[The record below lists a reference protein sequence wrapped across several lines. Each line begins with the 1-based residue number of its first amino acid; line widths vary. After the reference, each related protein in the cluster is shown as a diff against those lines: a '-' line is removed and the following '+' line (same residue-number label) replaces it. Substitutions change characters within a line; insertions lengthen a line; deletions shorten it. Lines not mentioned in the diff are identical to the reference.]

1 MDTVNTRTSAF
12 VLDLAFTFVGHAM
25 LAGIGWIVV
34 ASFFATDT
42 CPPLAALT
50 LDCPVTP

>member
-1 MDTVNTRTSAF
+1 MTPTRTVTF
-12 VLDLAFTFVGHAM
+12 LDTLILHGM
-25 LAGIGWIVV
+25 LFGIMWVAL

-50 LDCPVTP
+50 LDCPVSP